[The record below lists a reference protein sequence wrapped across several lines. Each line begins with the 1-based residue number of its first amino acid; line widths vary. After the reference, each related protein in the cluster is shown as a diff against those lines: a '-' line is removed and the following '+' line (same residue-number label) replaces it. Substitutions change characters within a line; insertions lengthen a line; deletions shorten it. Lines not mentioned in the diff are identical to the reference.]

1 MRCCKKDL
9 ERKEAGLP
17 WDSATVGFLLW
28 TEKEIRTRIIAWL
41 IMELVAQIL
50 SQPLPEHPKLIPAV
64 PAPPPA
70 GTLCQW
76 DYNFWGSYH
85 RSCWGFATTTLLH
98 SAFFSLKSLQNKLV
112 RNLESS
118 LISWLQSGL
127 CSFDTVLL
135 MFTVK
140 LLQNLV
146 GLQEMDK
153 KKVAS
158 ETKKKSNPKCDRQR
172 STESNSFF
180 IQKVLESWYKNPCGW
195 LSCSSKHLKHFIP
208 LSYLAANQ
216 TWGNREALIL
226 SSAYVFFPSKHS
238 FAIYSWNFS
247 WHLELAEAEV

>member
-28 TEKEIRTRIIAWL
+28 TEKEIRSRIIAWL
-41 IMELVAQIL
+41 IMALVAQIL

-64 PAPPPA
+64 PVPPPA

-146 GLQEMDK
+146 GLQ
-153 KKVAS
+153 V
-158 ETKKKSNPKCDRQR
+158 
-172 STESNSFF
+172 
-180 IQKVLESWYKNPCGW
+180 
-195 LSCSSKHLKHFIP
+195 
-208 LSYLAANQ
+208 
-216 TWGNREALIL
+216 
-226 SSAYVFFPSKHS
+226 
-238 FAIYSWNFS
+238 
-247 WHLELAEAEV
+247 